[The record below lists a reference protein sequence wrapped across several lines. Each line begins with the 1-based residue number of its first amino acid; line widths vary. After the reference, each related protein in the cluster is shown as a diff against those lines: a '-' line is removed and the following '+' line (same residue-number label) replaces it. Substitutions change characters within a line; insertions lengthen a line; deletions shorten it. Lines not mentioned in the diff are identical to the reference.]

1 MLVFVIIFDFLS
13 SNQLINGD
21 LNKSKKT
28 KQEKLSNYNKNFSL
42 SKDEENKAISYD
54 EAIENYWD
62 DIKEYVDG
70 YATIEACSDSR
81 CYDLEAHIS
90 NGKID
95 EIDFPNGVYLYFD
108 ADINS
113 DGKASDM
120 DQNGNW
126 WDFSIDMDSSIIN
139 DAVPDWAS
147 DNGFEIY

>member
-1 MLVFVIIFDFLS
+1 M
-13 SNQLINGD
+13 
-21 LNKSKKT
+21 
-28 KQEKLSNYNKNFSL
+28 SNYNKNFSL
-42 SKDEENKAISYD
+42 SKNEKNKVISYN

-70 YATIEACSDSR
+70 YATIEACSDSG

-95 EIDFPNGVYLYFD
+95 EIDFPNGGYLYFD

-113 DGKASDM
+113 NGKASDI

-126 WDFSIDMDSSIIN
+126 WDFSIDMNSSIIN
-139 DAVPDWAS
+139 NAVSDWAS